1 LAFILLI
8 SDFQDGSYKTGLLK
22 RELHSKLKDIE
33 IIDISHQ
40 IKLNNTIEAAF
51 ICKQIQFNDEHKNII
66 LCKVGSHKETIV
78 YQQLNNLY
86 IFPNNGLLGMVIEN
100 LSNQDVYILP
110 ENKELEAIEQFLT
123 GKLNTLDIAGSRLN
137 INYNRSIVLQENLI
151 VAECLYCDGNGNA
164 YFNLTETQFVQM
176 IKNKHFQIR
185 IQHYTGHIFKTIG
198 KSINDVGPGEALFSF
213 SKNGYLKL
221 QINLGNAQRLFRI
234 KEDSK
239 VIIETE

>member
-110 ENKELEAIEQFLT
+110 ENK
-123 GKLNTLDIAGSRLN
+123 S
-137 INYNRSIVLQENLI
+137 
-151 VAECLYCDGNGNA
+151 
-164 YFNLTETQFVQM
+164 
-176 IKNKHFQIR
+176 
-185 IQHYTGHIFKTIG
+185 
-198 KSINDVGPGEALFSF
+198 
-213 SKNGYLKL
+213 
-221 QINLGNAQRLFRI
+221 
-234 KEDSK
+234 
-239 VIIETE
+239 